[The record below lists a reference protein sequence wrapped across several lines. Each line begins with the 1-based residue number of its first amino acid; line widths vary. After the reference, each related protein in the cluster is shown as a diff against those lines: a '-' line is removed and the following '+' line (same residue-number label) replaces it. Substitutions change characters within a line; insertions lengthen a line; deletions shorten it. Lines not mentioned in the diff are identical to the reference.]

1 MKKMVTMLLAV
12 LFVVSLA
19 GGALATL
26 DCNLSC
32 PDVLPKTGTVRVN
45 YNVVPLTGLWAC
57 DSVSLCTYIGCP
69 SMADLDGRAKE
80 FEYAAIATGC
90 GLRKITGEIASV
102 LPTDVDL
109 KIKLK
114 APTAPG
120 SSGTSAG
127 WVMMETTPHD
137 LVTGIEKLCLDST
150 KGYAVLSAGPNACK
164 GSGCVVMTLTILDQ
178 A

>member
-1 MKKMVTMLLAV
+1 MVTMLLAV

-102 LPTDVDL
+102 LPTDVNL
-109 KIKLK
+109 KVKLK
-114 APTAPG
+114 APTATG

-150 KGYAVLSAGPNACK
+150 KGYAVLSAGPDACK
-164 GSGCVVMTLTILDQ
+164 GSGCVVMTLTIMDQ